1 MNANRKSAVIVGIL
15 FLFGF
20 AGAITLALTKPIL
33 DDSDFLNKI
42 SANENQIILG
52 AFFQFMMATACA
64 GIGIALYP
72 ILRKYY
78 VGLAMGVVASR
89 VIESVFQIVAFI
101 ILLLLVTLSNE
112 FVKAGAPAS
121 SFFQTAGSLLKA
133 GNFWFNQM
141 AAILAWSIGALM
153 YYYVFYQT
161 KLIPRWLSGWG
172 IVGIIL
178 VVVVSMLLMFRVI
191 TPMSQI
197 QIVLSIP
204 IALQELVLALWLIAK
219 GFNPSAP
226 LILSSKTNN

>member
-1 MNANRKSAVIVGIL
+1 MNANRKSAVIVGIF

-42 SANENQIILG
+42 SANANQLILG
-52 AFFQFMMATACA
+52 AFFQFVMAVACA
-64 GIGIALYP
+64 GIGVSLYP
-72 ILRKYY
+72 IIKKYY

-89 VIESVFQIVAFI
+89 VIESVLQIVAFI

-112 FVKAGAPAS
+112 FVKAGAQPS
-121 SFFQTAGSLLKA
+121 SFFETAGSLLKA

-153 YYYVFYQT
+153 YYYVFYKT

-204 IALQELVLALWLIAK
+204 IALQELVLALWLIFK
-219 GFNPSAP
+219 GFNFLPDDFRRVH
-226 LILSSKTNN
+226 